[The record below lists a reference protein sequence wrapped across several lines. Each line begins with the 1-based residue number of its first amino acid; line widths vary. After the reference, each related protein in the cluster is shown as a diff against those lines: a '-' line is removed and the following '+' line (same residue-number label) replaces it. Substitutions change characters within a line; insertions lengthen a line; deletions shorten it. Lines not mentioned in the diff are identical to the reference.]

1 LCFVGIPHLDLA
13 WRMLHGLK
21 KANAGHHDLF
31 GKKVESFGTVSIRFG
46 GIGPLL
52 HAYVG
57 FDVLVSITR
66 QANLLRPCL
75 DPEFGF

>member
-57 FDVLVSITR
+57 FHLVSITC
-66 QANLLRPCL
+66 QANRLRHCL